1 MEFCSV
7 PSDAS
12 EDILKGYDRDFI
24 CVLFSGPIS
33 ATAIAQS
40 NYFGSGGRK
49 DPLAMLHNLTLTNVP
64 SVACSS
70 VRVSSK

>member
-1 MEFCSV
+1 MEFCRV

-12 EDILKGYDRDFI
+12 EDLLKGYYRDFI

-33 ATAIAQS
+33 ATGVAQS

-49 DPLAMLHNLTLTNVP
+49 DPLANLAQPYLH
-64 SVACSS
+64 
-70 VRVSSK
+70 